1 MGDRLQQL
9 LDIYLLGELTEDQ
22 RLELV
27 SLLRDE
33 RLGARLGDQIL
44 EQLSGGEYAISGDL
58 PGTEER
64 IVQGTLEQIRATS
77 AIRPVH
83 RFPRWG
89 WAAAILILALGSGSY
104 LWLTHRT
111 VSAPL
116 SVVKNDVAPGGN
128 RATLTLSDGTV
139 VPLDSAA
146 SGAIARQ
153 GNTSVVKLGG
163 GRISYKG
170 APGDADGS
178 LMNTLHTPRGGQYQL
193 TLPDGTRVWLN
204 AASSITYPVAFI
216 GKDRPVQI
224 SGEAYLEVATN
235 KGKPFIVNVEG
246 GSAIEVLGT
255 HFNVNS
261 YSDENSVKTTLLEGS
276 IKVTAGPNAAV
287 TLKPGQQ
294 AQLTMQHLSV
304 DNSADTEKVLAWKNG
319 LFDFDGASLQEVLR
333 QLSRWYDVD
342 VVYEKGVPN
351 IQFEGEI
358 SRNIQLS
365 DLLKVLARAEVKFR
379 IEEGHRLVVLP

>member
-22 RLELV
+22 RLELL

-33 RLGARLGDQIL
+33 RMGARLGDQIL

-64 IVQGTLEQIRATS
+64 ILQGTLEQLRAIS
-77 AIRPVH
+77 VH

-89 WAAAILILALGSGSY
+89 WAAAILILALGSGAY

-163 GRISYKG
+163 GRISYNG
-170 APGDADGS
+170 RPGDADGS

-216 GKDRPVQI
+216 GKDRTVQI
-224 SGEAYLEVATN
+224 SGEAYLEVAAN
-235 KGKPFIVNVEG
+235 KDKPFIVKVEG